1 MKQIRYWIP
10 SIIWGTCII
19 TASLVSSGSLKK
31 FQIET
36 IFEID
41 KIIHIGMYF
50 GLSLVLSYGFYYS
63 QKIVS
68 KKRLLLI
75 TFIISSLVGVLMEIL
90 QSTITSSRSFDYF
103 DIIANII
110 GAFIGS
116 ALFLIRIK

>member
-1 MKQIRYWIP
+1 
-10 SIIWGTCII
+10 
-19 TASLVSSGSLKK
+19 
-31 FQIET
+31 
-36 IFEID
+36 
-41 KIIHIGMYF
+41 MYF